1 MTTIVWAHVAQDD
14 VVERRRRPETRRT
27 LEPSGRILRVAAQLA
42 FRPQPSVAGDL
53 RPITIFEEMIR
64 RHPERDLGSA
74 RRTLERRV
82 RLWKARFG
90 PQQEVIFRQEH
101 PPGRQ
106 GMSDFFDANSLA
118 VTIAGEPLAHRI
130 YHFTLVYSGWE
141 HAEVVL
147 GGESFTALA
156 SGLQNAL
163 WSLGGTPREHRTD
176 SLSAAFANLDKAAC
190 DDLRERY
197 DALCRHYGMEPSR
210 NNRGLAHENGA
221 IESRHGH
228 LKTRLG
234 QALLLR
240 ASTDF
245 EDLDAYRRFAAQV
258 VARHNANHRDALH
271 CEADHLQSL
280 PRQRSCDYDE
290 ARADASTTL
299 HALQFPRRRQV
310 SLDTHHDCRGSHEAE
325 TLFTACHDLCFKITW
340 TVRRRLPRRRRLSGS
355 GPPRQFVVAGHAPAV
370 FLKG

>member
-1 MTTIVWAHVAQDD
+1 M
-14 VVERRRRPETRRT
+14 
-27 LEPSGRILRVAAQLA
+27 
-42 FRPQPSVAGDL
+42 
-53 RPITIFEEMIR
+53 
-64 RHPERDLGSA
+64 
-74 RRTLERRV
+74 
-82 RLWKARFG
+82 
-90 PQQEVIFRQEH
+90 
-101 PPGRQ
+101 
-106 GMSDFFDANSLA
+106 
-118 VTIAGEPLAHRI
+118 
-130 YHFTLVYSGWE
+130 
-141 HAEVVL
+141 

-190 DDLRERY
+190 NDLRERY

-290 ARADASTTL
+290 ANHKSIGLARLKELATPCGIAELRQAVEKARLTT
-299 HALQFPRRRQV
+299 
-310 SLDTHHDCRGSHEAE
+310 
-325 TLFTACHDLCFKITW
+325 
-340 TVRRRLPRRRRLSGS
+340 SGT
-355 GPPRQFVVAGHAPAV
+355 G
-370 FLKG
+370 